1 MSDEMHTDGQA
12 VATANKS
19 AGGADTGLGQRN
31 QYTDDTSRVSDFDKD
46 TGTDE
51 RFEVETADRSGAGFA
66 DGRHAAH
73 MARGL
78 DIDALTYRR
87 GQQSKTDSQDSRT
100 AEQTLL
106 HQAKL
111 NSFEVREREQSF
123 QHREDQH
130 QLRMRAAERASILGT
145 VAIGDVVEE
154 ATTELAG
161 MILTEAVARAKS
173 AATSAQG

>member
-1 MSDEMHTDGQA
+1 MTDETPKRGRPA
-12 VATANKS
+12 ATARKS
-19 AGGADTGLGQRN
+19 AEGADTGLGQRN
-31 QYTDDTSRVSDFDKD
+31 QDADDTSRVADFDKD

-51 RFEVETADRSGAGFA
+51 RLEVETADRSGAGFG
-66 DGRHAAH
+66 DGRHAAAI
-73 MARGL
+73 ARGL

-87 GQQSKTDSQDSRT
+87 GQQAKTDSQDGRA

-111 NSFEVREREQSF
+111 NSLELREREQSF

-154 ATTELAG
+154 AANEVAG
-161 MILTEAVARAKS
+161 MILAQGVARAK
-173 AATSAQG
+173 AAVAPAED